1 MSSKSMTG
9 FARADGA
16 HGAAAWVWEVRSVN
30 ARGLDIRVRIPPGL
44 EGLEAGVRTAAA
56 KKLARGSL
64 GIALALKRSA
74 LATQVRVNEAAL
86 GQVIAALESIRARLG
101 APAPRAENL
110 LAIKG
115 VVEVVEAEETAAEA
129 EALSAALLA
138 SFESAL
144 AELVRVR
151 AAEGDRLAAA
161 IGERLDAIDRLIAV
175 ISAAP
180 VRSPAA
186 VRQRLKEQ
194 VARLL
199 EAGVG
204 LDESRLGQEAA
215 LLATRADISEELQR
229 LAAHVAAA
237 RELLATS
244 RPAGRQLDFL
254 AQELNRE
261 ANTLCAKAADTDT
274 ARAGLE
280 LKVLIDQMREQ
291 VQNIE

>member
-1 MSSKSMTG
+1 MTG

-16 HGAAAWVWEVRSVN
+16 HGAAVWAWEVRSVN
-30 ARGLDIRVRIPPGL
+30 ARGLDIRVRIPTGL
-44 EGLEAGVRTAAA
+44 EGLEAAVRAAA
-56 KKLARGSL
+56 ARTLARGSL
-64 GIALALKRSA
+64 GIALTLKRSA

-86 GQVIAALESIRARLG
+86 GQLMAALESIRARLG

-115 VVEVVEAEETAAEA
+115 VVEVVEAEESAAEA
-129 EALSAALLA
+129 EALNAALLA

-151 AAEGDRLAAA
+151 AAEGERLAVG
-161 IGERLDAIDRLIAV
+161 IGERLDAVDQLIAV
-175 ISAAP
+175 IGAAP
-180 VRSPAA
+180 ARSPAA

-199 EAGVG
+199 EAGVA

-237 RELLATS
+237 RELLATA
-244 RPAGRQLDFL
+244 RPTGRQLDFL

-261 ANTLCAKAADTDT
+261 ANTLCAKASDADT